1 MSLSW
6 QNRLPSTVYRRP
18 SPHMLRQHEIEIR
31 VRYQETDPMGFLHH
45 ANYFTY
51 FEIGRT
57 ELLRA
62 AGGNYRR
69 MEEEGTLVVVVKAEC
84 RFLRPARYDDLLRLR
99 TTVTRAGPI
108 KIEHHYELFRDG
120 EPLAVGHTT
129 LAVVD
134 RQGNVCPVP
143 EWMLSEDP

>member
-1 MSLSW
+1 
-6 QNRLPSTVYRRP
+6 
-18 SPHMLRQHEIEIR
+18 MLRQHEIELR

-62 AGGNYRR
+62 SGGNYRQ
-69 MEEEGTLVVVVKAEC
+69 MEEDGLLVVVVKAEC
-84 RFLRPARYDDLLRLR
+84 RFRRPARYDDLLRLR
-99 TTVTRAGPI
+99 TTIVRVTRQRSSTNTSCFAAT
-108 KIEHHYELFRDG
+108 KC
-120 EPLAVGHTT
+120 LAIGHVT

-134 RQGNVCPVP
+134 RDGKVQPVP
-143 EWMLSEDP
+143 EGWMVEEVAG

>member
-1 MSLSW
+1 
-6 QNRLPSTVYRRP
+6 
-18 SPHMLRQHEIEIR
+18 MLRQHEISLR

-62 AGGNYRR
+62 SGGNYRQ
-69 MEEEGTLVVVVKAEC
+69 MEESGTLVVVVKAEC
-84 RFLRPARYDDLLRLR
+84 RFRRPARYDDVLRLR
-99 TTVTRAGPI
+99 TTIVRVTQA
-108 KIEHHYELFRDG
+108 KIEHQYELFRDD
-120 EPLAVGHTT
+120 ESLAIAHVT

-134 RQGNVCPVP
+134 RSGKVQPVP
-143 EWMLSEDP
+143 EWMAGMDDE

>member
-1 MSLSW
+1 
-6 QNRLPSTVYRRP
+6 
-18 SPHMLRQHEIEIR
+18 MLREHEIQLR

-62 AGGNYRR
+62 AGGNYRQ
-69 MEEEGTLVVVVKAEC
+69 MEEDGLLVVVVKAEC
-84 RFLRPARYDDLLRLR
+84 RFRRPARYDDLLTLR
-99 TTVTRAGPI
+99 TTIAQVSMA
-108 KIEHHYELFRDG
+108 KIEHEYELSRDG
-120 EPLAVGHTT
+120 QSLATGHVT

-134 RQGNVCPVP
+134 RSGKVQPVP
-143 EWMLSEDP
+143 EWMLAGNGDNAAIESPRGGSAV